1 MPGRPE
7 FSSSRIYMGN
17 TGRDPRRSEVEKFF
31 RGFGRLKD
39 ISIIPGR
46 EYAFVEFEDKRDAED
61 AIKDLDGR
69 RFGYYDKRVKLEF
82 TRMPPKENR
91 DRAQGRYRIKIKNLT
106 TRYTWRVSRTYIELK
121 NHFKNFF
128 LGCERL
134 VR

>member
-31 RGFGRLKD
+31 RGFGKLRD

-106 TRYTWRVSRTYIELK
+106 TRYTWRVSRKISNSNTTLGT
-121 NHFKNFF
+121 FF
-128 LGCERL
+128 FRM
-134 VR
+134 